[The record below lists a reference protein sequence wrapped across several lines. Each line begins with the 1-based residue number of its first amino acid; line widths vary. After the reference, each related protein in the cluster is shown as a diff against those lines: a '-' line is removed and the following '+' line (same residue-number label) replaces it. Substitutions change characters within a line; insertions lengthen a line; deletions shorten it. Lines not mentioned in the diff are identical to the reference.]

1 MRQVALHR
9 TNALVRP
16 ERFSSRL
23 VVFKGDMPAILNKE
37 PAESIVERL
46 YLIYSLLPYFQ
57 YFSILFPFETY
68 FFGKVCGPFCSSVAI
83 ETRLNFSLNRP
94 GPAREEDGK
103 VFWKFKFLVSVF
115 QVIFARV
122 ALKLFRPP
130 NSVARAVYCAGRQLA
145 KLRTGKFIRQHSE
158 IVPQKAFWEPTQH
171 SHRTSSQPAR
181 NANNLAA
188 VHLKRIGFF
197 ASSTAHPDGFDQ
209 EGIWSLLWCPK
220 ARRFPIQK

>member
-57 YFSILFPFETY
+57 YFSILFPYETD

-122 ALKLFRPP
+122 ALKLFRPQTLSRAQSIVLVASWP
-130 NSVARAVYCAGRQLA
+130 NCELENLYASTLRLFRKKLFGRPRNIRTEHPA
-145 KLRTGKFIRQHSE
+145 NRREMRITWLRFT
-158 IVPQKAFWEPTQH
+158 
-171 SHRTSSQPAR
+171 
-181 NANNLAA
+181 
-188 VHLKRIGFF
+188 
-197 ASSTAHPDGFDQ
+197 
-209 EGIWSLLWCPK
+209 
-220 ARRFPIQK
+220 